1 MSNPAGSETLG
12 ELLRSD
18 FQAFLDLDD
27 VKGRSM
33 RRHLDVVTH
42 PGFLAVIVYRLSAA
56 AHQHRLLPLARLL
69 MLANLVL
76 FGTEV
81 SPRCRAGRRLVLAH
95 PQGVAIG
102 AGVQLGHGVRILR
115 GVAVGTAGYKD
126 PARDGFPV
134 VGDGVLLCDSAS
146 VFGPLTIG
154 DGAVIG
160 TGVTL
165 FESVPA
171 GAVVVAKQELEIRLP
186 RERA

>member
-1 MSNPAGSETLG
+1 MSNPAGSGTLC
-12 ELLRSD
+12 ELVRSD

-27 VKGRSM
+27 VKGRSL
-33 RRHLDVVTH
+33 RRHLDVLTH
-42 PGFLAVIVYRLSAA
+42 PGFLAVVGYRLSAA
-56 AHQHRLLPLARLL
+56 AHQRGLLPLARLL
-69 MLANLVL
+69 MLANFVL

-126 PARDGFPV
+126 AGRDGFPV

-154 DGAVIG
+154 AGAVIG
-160 TGVTL
+160 AGVTL
-165 FESVPA
+165 FDSVPA
-171 GAVVVAKQELEIRLP
+171 GAVVVARQELDIRLP
-186 RERA
+186 RPPA